1 MRGPGEKGWTGSQGQ
16 CMYDDKYL
24 IFPVKDF
31 FVKLE
36 PVLCFQIWWFGKRTH
51 HIPQTCI

>member
-1 MRGPGEKGWTGSQGQ
+1 MRGPEEKGCTARQGQ
-16 CMYDDKYL
+16 YKYDDKYL
-24 IFPVKDF
+24 IFLVKDF

-36 PVLCFQIWWFGKRTH
+36 PVFQIRWFGKRTH